1 MTRESLFEEVILK
14 PKHEE
19 WEEDDD
25 VSKHLLTF
33 YSSLVLYVT
42 HLILGQSYKVGFV
55 IYSCCR

>member
-1 MTRESLFEEVILK
+1 MARESLFEEVILK

-33 YSSLVLYVT
+33 YS
-42 HLILGQSYKVGFV
+42 
-55 IYSCCR
+55 